1 MKSAPFLFLFL
12 LLCLSPAVSQGQ
24 LEASVHQEDDVRT
37 GLEDVRTGADVP
49 LELPVLW
56 DELWGLKELV
66 LSLKAA
72 EVEQRQA
79 LRSMESRLRD
89 GEVEAERQR
98 RGLDGLEEMVVQQK
112 KELRSTQARMEDDR
126 KLVME
131 LNSDMRR
138 KAEELEEQSKAQ
150 TVTFKAEVSTL
161 QSRLNT
167 SESSVEDL
175 EKKNT
180 ALAAE
185 LPFLQTRLRAS
196 ESTVE
201 QLRRKSAV
209 LAVRLCNTESLM
221 EELMKQTSAFPSS
234 NSSSP
239 SEASELE
246 SRLSVR
252 LEELDTNTQALQSRL
267 NTLQE
272 KLNASA
278 ETHEQRFI
286 HDQILELSSRLNLS
300 QRHLEELE
308 RTSAGRLRSVERRVD
323 ELRTED
329 TALTDRLS
337 AGERRLDELQAQTT
351 DQTSKL
357 NKLQRNA
364 NTTERLLDRTTT
376 DLEVRLRSTES
387 QLENHTAA
395 LEVRLSVSEKQLE
408 HLKAENT
415 VQSVQLNWME
425 SRLTDSHNNTAALE
439 LRLRSTESQL
449 DGLKAENTV
458 LSSRLNETED
468 RLLNLTNTKSDKL
481 KVAFS
486 AGLTDS
492 GSVGPFDEETTLIF
506 SKTIT
511 NIGRGYN
518 QTAGVFAAPVRGLY
532 FFSFTVA
539 DYLKGYMGLYLYRN
553 NQPIIFNL
561 DLNDHGGYASTSNGV
576 ALQLEEGDRVRL
588 SLPASYRLYD
598 DSRNFSVFSGF
609 LLFPL

>member
-425 SRLTDSHNNTAALE
+425 SRLTDSHNNTA
-439 LRLRSTESQL
+439 
-449 DGLKAENTV
+449 V

>member
-180 ALAAE
+180 
-185 LPFLQTRLRAS
+185 
-196 ESTVE
+196 
-201 QLRRKSAV
+201 V